1 MRRIIALLV
10 ATLALLLSA
19 VPASAVAPERI
30 RLEPAE
36 FTISGSCPFDVHYE
50 ELRVSGHALTF
61 FNRNGDFAKAVIN
74 GNFVVRLTNVETGE
88 SLRLNISGQFLIRDG
103 LGFDAHGRNL
113 LFAPIPEPLL
123 VLSVGNS
130 DVDLSE
136 GLAVSRTRGRLTD
149 VCAILAP

>member
-10 ATLALLLSA
+10 ATLALLISA
-19 VPASAVAPERI
+19 APASAIAPERT

-36 FTISGSCPFDVHYE
+36 FTISGSCSFDVHYE

-61 FNRNGDFAKAVIN
+61 FNRNGDFAKAVIS
-74 GNFVVRLTNVETGE
+74 GNFIVRLTNVETGE
-88 SLRLNISGQFLIRDG
+88 SLRLNISGQFFIRE
-103 LGFDAHGRNL
+103 GFAAHGRNL

-123 VLSVGNS
+123 ALSVGNS